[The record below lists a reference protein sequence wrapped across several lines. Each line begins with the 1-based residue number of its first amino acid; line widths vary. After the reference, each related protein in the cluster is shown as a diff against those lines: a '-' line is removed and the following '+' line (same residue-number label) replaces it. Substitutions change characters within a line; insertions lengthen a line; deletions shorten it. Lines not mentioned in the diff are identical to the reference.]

1 MTAFTMGPAILFCP
15 ADRPDRY
22 AKALERADAVIIDLE
37 DAVAP
42 GNRAAARAALIEHPQ
57 DPERTIVRVNP
68 VGSPDF
74 AADLAALG
82 STQYRTV
89 MLAKTE
95 SAADAD
101 ALGDYSVVALCETA
115 LGVLNAAQIA
125 AAPNVAALMWGAED
139 LIASLGG
146 SSSRTEVGQLPGCG
160 TPRPF
165 AGAARRR
172 GARQGRHRLG
182 VPGHRGPCGA
192 AGRVARRP
200 GLGLRSQ
207 GLDPPRA
214 DASHPTGLHAHPRA
228 GRARGG
234 ILAAA
239 EKEPGVFAFEGQ
251 MVDEPLLRH
260 ARMIISQGR
269 RHHVSGL
276 AVTVGHGIQRSRCP
290 AVTAFTGSVQGR
302 CLDRKTGAI
311 NSQGLSPLVKAM
323 TDH

>member
-42 GNRAAARAALIEHPQ
+42 GNREAARAALIEHPQ

-95 SAADAD
+95 SAADAA
-101 ALGDYSVVALCETA
+101 ALGGL
-115 LGVLNAAQIA
+115 LGRGPVRDRPRGAQRRADRRGPERRGADVGRRGPDRLAGRLVLA
-125 AAPNVAALMWGAED
+125 D
-139 LIASLGG
+139 
-146 SSSRTEVGQLPGCG
+146 RVGQLPGCG
-160 TPRPF
+160 TPCPL

-182 VPGHRGPCGA
+182 VPGHRGPRGP

-200 GLGLRSQ
+200 GLGLRRE

-214 DASHPTGLHAHPRA
+214 DARHPPGLCPHPRTGGARRKDA
-228 GRARGG
+228 GRSCPERAASSPSRARW
-234 ILAAA
+234 
-239 EKEPGVFAFEGQ
+239 
-251 MVDEPLLRH
+251 
-260 ARMIISQGR
+260 S
-269 RHHVSGL
+269 
-276 AVTVGHGIQRSRCP
+276 TSRCC
-290 AVTAFTGSVQGR
+290 AMRVRCSRASGKEVQ
-302 CLDRKTGAI
+302 
-311 NSQGLSPLVKAM
+311 
-323 TDH
+323 